1 MRIEYAAGLGVKM
14 ISYLERKRKP
24 FFVGT
29 ISLLK
34 FIRTLINIVTFLLL
48 RLDADLLVHIKLII
62 IVLFERVIVQ

>member
-62 IVLFERVIVQ
+62 IVLFELVIVQ

>member
-1 MRIEYAAGLGVKM
+1 M

-24 FFVGT
+24 FFVGI

-34 FIRTLINIVTFLLL
+34 FIRTLINIVSFILL